1 MALAVRRGDLKRSE
15 VHKSVLDIVDS
26 DMTDQE
32 IRDFTVLKESMRPLS
47 EYINEALRLLGKG
60 EEGKVYDLGDGRVK
74 KVFKRGRVPMTWQLL
89 MQAQQMGVK
98 TLSLP
103 TVYKVGPDYV
113 IREACTPNTKKCRDF
128 YRVTMSK
135 PFTNEDILYRMIL
148 ADRWKYDDKTDSVV
162 TGIKMSTPG
171 ILGEVIGFLCHLK
184 YELTEL
190 TGHPSL
196 GDFKPENLGETKDGR
211 VVMMDF

>member
-1 MALAVRRGDLKRSE
+1 
-15 VHKSVLDIVDS
+15 
-26 DMTDQE
+26 MTNKE
-32 IRDFTVLKESMRPLS
+32 IQDFTVLKEGMRPLS
-47 EYINEALRLLGKG
+47 EYISEALKMLGKG

-74 KVFKRGRVPMTWQLL
+74 KIFKRGRVPMTWQLL

-103 TVYKVGPDYV
+103 TVYEVGPDYV

-128 YRVTMSK
+128 YRITMSK
-135 PFTNEDILYRMIL
+135 PFTNDDSIYRMVL
-148 ADRWKYDDKTDSVV
+148 RDMWKYDDKTG
-162 TGIKMSTPG
+162 GITTAVRMSTPG
-171 ILGEVIGFLCHLK
+171 ILGEVIKFLCHLK

-190 TGHPSL
+190 TGHPTL
-196 GDFKPENLGETKDGR
+196 GDFKQENLGETKDGR